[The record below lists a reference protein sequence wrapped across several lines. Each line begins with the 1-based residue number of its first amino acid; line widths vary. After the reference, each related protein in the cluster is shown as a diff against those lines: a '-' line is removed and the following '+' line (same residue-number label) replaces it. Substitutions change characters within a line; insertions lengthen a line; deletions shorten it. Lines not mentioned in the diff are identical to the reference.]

1 LTGQTSSNLT
11 RSLDVSS
18 AGYTPVLVEDVEFAP
33 ATSKYYHSTS
43 GPFSFYPDV
52 YYRDP
57 SNPTKRYQAY
67 YNCKSS
73 NSEESASSMNI
84 SSNMITYTSQGAKKN
99 TRKVYK
105 GQFGDSSSDIVDG
118 YIISDPTYEYGKRVV
133 SVTYRKN
140 S

>member
-1 LTGQTSSNLT
+1 
-11 RSLDVSS
+11 
-18 AGYTPVLVEDVEFAP
+18 VEDVEFTP
-33 ATSKYYHSTS
+33 ATSKYYHGTS
-43 GPFSFYPDV
+43 GPFSFLPDV

-67 YNCKSS
+67 YNCNSS
-73 NSEESASSMNI
+73 NSEESASSINI

-99 TRKVYK
+99 TVNVKK
-105 GQFGDSSSDIVDG
+105 GQFGDSSSTIMDG
-118 YIISDPTYEYGKRVV
+118 YIISDPTYNYGKRVV